1 MATPSRTKTP
11 VPKRQAE
18 EAEGAAAETPAQGR
32 KSPKEATPSK
42 TKTPAKKR
50 KAEEAEGVAADAP
63 ADELKWSHRKHRKIL
78 LRMQKQAEEAGDA
91 RIRTFCLCA
100 GPYVFRMWFSRA
112 ECKSGRGRAKS
123 KEGRVEEG
131 QSITEG

>member
-1 MATPSRTKTP
+1 M
-11 VPKRQAE
+11 PKRQAE

-50 KAEEAEGVAADAP
+50 KAEEAECVAADAP

-91 RIRTFCLCA
+91 RIRTFCVCA
-100 GPYVFRMWFSRA
+100 RPKRVPHVVQPDRVQIGTRPSQVKRRPSR
-112 ECKSGRGRAKS
+112 RRS
-123 KEGRVEEG
+123 KYHRRISLVL
-131 QSITEG
+131 IP